1 MAISYGPR
9 GKSPEDYTSSPP
21 SCTWPNSAESTNSG
35 SIQLQSTAPYLSYN
49 RFHNF
54 TDIPMEY
61 ATYES
66 RLATFEP
73 PSKRSKLGWPH
84 KTPTPEELARAGFYY
99 KPSSA
104 SNDNTICYLCERQL
118 DGWEPDDDPIGEHLK
133 HSSDCGWAILMSTAQ
148 DAKQNISTLEDP
160 TEQLYADARRATFAV
175 GWPHEPKRGWKC
187 KVEKMVEAGWHFAPL
202 PESEDYVSCVYCK
215 LSLDGWEPKDDP
227 FDEHYRRSPSCPFFH
242 FAGTTAPA
250 KRPKAKKGRTSRASR
265 SSKASA
271 RLSTQSN
278 TQDLTSLSEA
288 PSTANDLIPDL
299 DDSIDTSNMSVMSV
313 MSTASTA
320 TTKAKRKAAG
330 GRSKATKS
338 KRTKTTRSTRT
349 KKEESQSGPEAMN
362 EIEIL
367 AESVHEPVATHAHEV
382 ALDPEAQSQEQQTL
396 PSPTPTPPAEVSYPM
411 LNENNTPPRI
421 SNEPRHLSPVGPPP
435 QASPTPVKTRLST
448 SAARTATPKPT
459 SSKIDSTRLISP
471 MPKAHN
477 NSSPAPSPSISD
489 IENAPPSTRPAS
501 DRPPIPP
508 SSSTPS
514 RRHPISSSPGESPG
528 ITKWTPADVELIFI
542 PTSPQK
548 ADADILLGLTGA
560 QLSTDEKDMTVQEW
574 IEYIAKQTEEGL
586 RAEAERVV
594 GIFEHEGERA
604 MSVLEGIVC
613 A

>member
-1 MAISYGPR
+1 
-9 GKSPEDYTSSPP
+9 
-21 SCTWPNSAESTNSG
+21 
-35 SIQLQSTAPYLSYN
+35 
-49 RFHNF
+49 
-54 TDIPMEY
+54 MEY

-118 DGWEPDDDPIGEHLK
+118 DGWEPDDDPAGEHLK
-133 HSSDCGWAILMSTAQ
+133 HSGDCGWAILMSTGQ
-148 DAKQNISTLEDP
+148 DAQRDISTMEDP
-160 TEQLYADARRATFAV
+160 TGQLFADARRATFAV
-175 GWPHEPKRGWKC
+175 GWPHESKRGWRC
-187 KVEKMVEAGWHFAPL
+187 KVEKMVEAGWHFAPI
-202 PESEDYVSCVYCK
+202 PESEDYVSCAFCK

-227 FDEHYRRSPSCPFFH
+227 FDEHYRRSPGCPFFH

-265 SSKASA
+265 SSKAST

-278 TQDLTSLSEA
+278 TQDLTTLSEA
-288 PSTANDLIPDL
+288 PSNANDLIPEL
-299 DDSIDTSNMSVMSV
+299 DDSIDTSTMSVMSV

-320 TTKAKRKAAG
+320 TNRAKRKAAG

-338 KRTKTTRSTRT
+338 KRTKTTKSTRA
-349 KKEESQSGPEAMN
+349 KKEEPQPEPEEMN
-362 EIEIL
+362 EVEVPTQVEPYQVLTRPEEVDLEPEI
-367 AESVHEPVATHAHEV
+367 
-382 ALDPEAQSQEQQTL
+382 QSQGQQAL
-396 PSPTPTPPAEVSYPM
+396 PSPAPTPPAQVSYPL

-421 SNEPRHLSPVGPPP
+421 SSEPRHLSPLGPPP

-448 SAARTATPKPT
+448 SAVRSTTPKPT
-459 SSKIDSTRLISP
+459 SSKIELVRPVSP
-471 MPKAHN
+471 IPQANN
-477 NSSPAPSPSISD
+477 NSSPAPSPSTSD

-501 DRPPIPP
+501 ERPPAPP

-514 RRHPISSSPGESPG
+514 RQHPNTSSPDQGAAMP
-528 ITKWTPADVELIFI
+528 KWTPADIELVFT

-548 ADADILLGLTGA
+548 ADADILLGLTGS
-560 QLSTDEKDMTVQEW
+560 QLSTDEKNMTVQEW

-594 GIFEHEGERA
+594 GVFEREGERA